1 MLDHLFFSWGWRA
14 TALCICLFPF
24 LVAYLLTTVKSTL
37 TVRSKST
44 NKSPAFDPSPDFI
57 FGNLFAFS
65 FDTRGYL
72 AHLINRFGPHVPVR
86 IRVGGHS
93 FYFVSGPEYILKLFR
108 GSRELTAV
116 PAMAAIVERI
126 FGSPPEASSVLLNDN
141 TGTSAQP
148 LPDTNPLP
156 ADQRYHHL
164 SHQGFSDNLTGVRLA
179 ELVTRFLENL
189 NTELDN
195 LDTGTDEWLEI
206 PDLYTF
212 IQNTIFN
219 ANTRALCGTHIFEVI
234 PTLTEDFWNF
244 DSQVAGPLKGIP
256 RFFIPGAYKIR
267 DKMVE
272 GILAWHK
279 SAEAHIDR
287 SGEELENKS
296 WEPYY
301 GSKLFRD
308 RARFL
313 SKINGFGDQA
323 RAANDLGLIWGA
335 NSNSIPAIAWCI
347 LDILYRPDLLS
358 QIHSELSTIATLH
371 QNSPI
376 TQQTPDLLS
385 NLLLQSIYSEELRL
399 RNAAA
404 IQRSTLNPTF
414 RIGPWKFPKN
424 AMILASIWYAGHDKT
439 IWNEGPNNQ
448 YDVDTFWPERFILYP
463 NNPHSGPKKQHNTD
477 KHPSEKITNPKLIT
491 DAVNGSWIPYGGG
504 QQICPGRFYAKQ
516 EVIGSIAVF
525 FSRLE
530 VELLGVRD
538 GEMPMPDFRYF
549 SLGVLPPKGRFP
561 ARLRRR

>member
-1 MLDHLFFSWGWRA
+1 MLDHIFFFWGWRA

-24 LVAYLLTTVKSTL
+24 LISYLLTTVKSTL
-37 TVRSKST
+37 TVRSKGSD
-44 NKSPAFDPSPDFI
+44 KLPAIDPSPDFI
-57 FGNLFAFS
+57 FGNLLAFS

-86 IRVGGHS
+86 IRVGSHS
-93 FYFVSGPEYILKLFR
+93 FFFVSGPEYILKLFR

-141 TGTSAQP
+141 TGTSTQS
-148 LPDTNPLP
+148 LPGSNPLP
-156 ADQRYHHL
+156 ADQRYHHI

-179 ELVTRFLENL
+179 ELVTRFLSNL

-195 LDTGTDEWLEI
+195 LDMGTDEWLEI

-212 IQNTIFN
+212 IQNAVFN

-267 DKMVE
+267 DKMVKS
-272 GILAWHK
+272 ILAWHK
-279 SAEAHIDR
+279 SAGAHIDR
-287 SGEELENKS
+287 NDEELEKKS

-308 RARFL
+308 RARLL

-347 LDILYRPDLLS
+347 LDILCRPDLFS
-358 QIHSELSTIATLH
+358 QVHSELSTIATLH
-371 QNSPI
+371 PNGNFN
-376 TQQTPDLLS
+376 QQMPDLLS
-385 NLLLQSIYSEELRL
+385 NLLLQSIYCEELRL

-404 IQRSTLNPTF
+404 IQRCTLTPTF
-414 RIGPWKFPKN
+414 KIGPWKFPQD
-424 AMILASIWYAGHDKT
+424 AMILASIWFAGHDKNV
-439 IWNEGPNNQ
+439 WNEGANNEH
-448 YDVDTFWPERFILYP
+448 DVENFWPERFILYP
-463 NNPHSGPKKQHNTD
+463 NNAHSGPRKPD
-477 KHPSEKITNPKLIT
+477 SGKHPSEKITKPKLIT
-491 DAVNGSWIPYGGG
+491 DTVNGSWIPYGGG

-516 EVIGSIAVF
+516 EAIGSMAMF
-525 FSRLE
+525 LSRFD
-530 VELLGVRD
+530 VELIGNQNP
-538 GEMPMPDFRYF
+538 EPDFRYF
-549 SLGVLPPKGRFP
+549 SLGVLPPKGKFP
-561 ARLRRR
+561 ARLRKR